1 MKLSA
6 VESSISEREAVWREG
21 GGPAVQHNQG
31 AQLRTLQGE
40 REGLLKE
47 VRELQDRVKLD
58 SFLSLEEERRWVG
71 HSHSGSTSMGPMPHA
86 LCPSMYFVYPK
97 CVLMYVCMCSVSA
110 LTVLMALCSRDH
122 QLCTI
127 SVSSWNVIG
136 HRSLNPL
143 IYLLYVEFGVTLD
156 GVLCM

>member
-71 HSHSGSTSMGPMPHA
+71 HSHSGPTSMGAMPHT

-97 CVLMYVCMCSVSA
+97 CV
-110 LTVLMALCSRDH
+110 
-122 QLCTI
+122 
-127 SVSSWNVIG
+127 
-136 HRSLNPL
+136 
-143 IYLLYVEFGVTLD
+143 F
-156 GVLCM
+156 